1 MKVTDKLTLKSGKE
15 LSYRIVQAPM
25 VTQGAN
31 LDGTISQENL
41 DYYGARSKVAGAIIV
56 EACYVEEAGKGFTK
70 QIGVSGDKHIEG
82 LTELAKAIKKDGA
95 LAIMQIHH
103 AGREAITAY

>member
-31 LDGTISQENL
+31 LDGQYRKRIWTIMAH
-41 DYYGARSKVAGAIIV
+41 GPK
-56 EACYVEEAGKGFTK
+56 
-70 QIGVSGDKHIEG
+70 
-82 LTELAKAIKKDGA
+82 
-95 LAIMQIHH
+95 
-103 AGREAITAY
+103 